1 MSITKS
7 STKPEVQSPPAPADG
22 GMIVNSVV
30 YIDGERSQ
38 EITIESAHEHL
49 TQSGR
54 FVWIGLNDPDKP
66 TINKL
71 QKEFNLHELA
81 IEDAFR
87 AHQRPKIETYGDTLF
102 VVLRTVQ
109 LNKKRVGSGETHF
122 FLGSNFLITIRHHS
136 STSYAGVRARCESS
150 PHLLKKGPAFA
161 MYAVMDFI
169 VDEYFPVVQELE
181 MQVAGI
187 EENIFREKA
196 RRDTTIKIY
205 KLKRQIL
212 EIKRSVSPLIDI
224 CNRLMRF
231 DLKAIDEETKP
242 YFRDVYD
249 HAIRINEIVDNVR
262 ELLNAALDANLSML
276 TITQSEVAKRFAAWA
291 AIIGVAT
298 MVAGIY
304 GMNFDVMPE
313 LTWKYGYP
321 AVVGG
326 TAAVCAFLYWKFRR
340 SGWL

>member
-1 MSITKS
+1 
-7 STKPEVQSPPAPADG
+7 
-22 GMIVNSVV
+22 MIVNSVV
-30 YIDGERSQ
+30 YVDGVRTE
-38 EITIESAHEHL
+38 ELTLESAGTHL
-49 TQSGR
+49 CQPGR
-54 FVWIGLNDPDKP
+54 FIWIGLNDPDVHTMK
-66 TINKL
+66 KL

-81 IEDAFR
+81 IEDALQ

-109 LNKKRVGSGETHF
+109 MNKKRIELGETHL
-122 FLGSNFLITIRHHS
+122 FLGTNFLITIRHKSNS
-136 STSYAGVRARCESS
+136 SYSGVRIRCESS

-169 VDEYFPVVQELE
+169 VDEYFPVIQELE
-181 MQVAGI
+181 LQVAAI

-196 RRDTTIKIY
+196 RRDTTFKIY

-212 EIKRSVSPLIDI
+212 DVKRSVSPLIDV

-231 DLKAIDEETKP
+231 DLKVIDEETRP
-242 YFRDVYD
+242 YFRDIYD
-249 HAIRINEIVDNVR
+249 HAVRINEIVDNAR
-262 ELLNAALDANLSML
+262 ELLSTALDANLSL
-276 TITQSEVAKRFAAWA
+276 INITQSEVAKRFAAWA

-304 GMNFDVMPE
+304 GMNFKIMPE
-313 LTWKYGYP
+313 LEWTYGYP
-321 AVVGG
+321 IVVGG
-326 TAAVCAFLYWKFRR
+326 TASVCLFMYWKFRK